1 MFSQFHDLISNTC
14 LIEKVRKNTVEAYDC
29 FGMPSNTLYFVL
41 ECGILGLLF
50 ISHLGALALPLPHR
64 LTALLPQL
72 SLDRLPRAPLTY
84 KPRRLAHY
92 RTTQDRL
99 DASNIAQLCLLKD
112 TQRFIALCGSC
123 NGESGLGIL
132 HF

>member
-1 MFSQFHDLISNTC
+1 
-14 LIEKVRKNTVEAYDC
+14 
-29 FGMPSNTLYFVL
+29 MPSNTLCFLL
-41 ECGILGLLF
+41 ECGICGLFF

-99 DASNIAQLCLLKD
+99 DASNIAWLCLLKD

-132 HF
+132 HFQKNHDHFKGKCHFHFLILWVLFKSL